1 MPETLDQLL
10 RLLQGAQ
17 SLGVEKRSGVL
28 ERLRESLEHGDVTGS
43 AKALEGIITTLA
55 SILGSSQVIACQ
67 AALGC
72 IQPLVDYIARDSNAQ
87 IIKALMHFIPPQLLD
102 RLGDGRMAVRELA
115 LSTLATMWASLN
127 RIQNTGQPLVASQSP
142 TRIKA
147 PNRQS
152 GIGSSIPRA
161 GTPLWSRATRPTAP
175 ISPSA
180 SNWNSASL
188 LERDIQTRGF
198 GHKTWRVR
206 EMVLEWLI
214 TCVQQ
219 YPDFPAIRYIGNIFA
234 HLDDNQDAVRFAAKR
249 ALNTIYHAHTELQE
263 DIIAKAQAITPHRPA
278 LLSAITA
285 PPGEF
290 SSMPSS
296 PYGGMRSSSRIG
308 SAMGMRPGSRI
319 SGFRADSRIVQPSFL
334 PQIPG
339 TGGMHGGSRCIS
351 QQGYRPG
358 SRIGGYSSPLSPSRA
373 IQSHT
378 SPLHMHSAG
387 PPLPSNGDLS
397 LSPANLGPPPMHL
410 PNMTSSLSNRHASN
424 IPAARRTIQR
434 QPSNTRIA
442 DIFTPGKDV
451 PAGVK
456 VHNVPSRNSLA
467 IEFSRTIGC
476 FAGRETEENWIQ
488 REKAICL
495 YRGIV
500 WGNAGTEFY
509 DELASLL
516 KEYIHDLFKGV
527 ESLRTSL
534 SSQAMGLCEDIA
546 IRLGPYASTI
556 FDVIVDALLRQCAQT
571 KKIGAQRASK
581 SLEVVFQHFPLRLKG
596 IDTLKQRMSD
606 KSATLRQAIVSTC
619 CAVLCSQR
627 TLLGSSDRR
636 SADIL
641 TAIGVIVKGGVSDSQ
656 PSVREA
662 SRELFWE
669 LHMTSALHAKKVL
682 AGFPDSVHAALDRD
696 KARYVR
702 NDQCGSLPH
711 QARRDSKPMSEA
723 SGLRPASRSYGR
735 QPPLRPSFSSSR
747 ESIAPS
753 LMSVVSGGSPQ
764 RSVSS
769 DRLTSTHSTPINT
782 QQAMSS
788 MEPDN
793 LDERDETEPM
803 FTTSTLD
810 EVNVEEDE
818 SIIFAE
824 PTKPHLPHGH
834 IRGLETP
841 VKARMS
847 LGLIDFSQMDVDTS
861 LADINTPP
869 RRVPTG
875 EIPQQARNPK
885 EEPVVDTM
893 NSHGIVND
901 AYGESQATVVTA
913 DPVVDEIASQMSS
926 LPLQADHKDG
936 SDMSID
942 EPPSHTTKGEPSLDQ
957 MSARC
962 LPAKTQTITPEHSP
976 GMSPQMQPRSGNMM
990 YTNSSATQN
999 AYQQMVTPRT
1009 QAARYWHGPMEPA
1022 MMGALNRQP
1031 VIESPMPADT
1041 PQRLT
1046 KIGVYLSRL
1055 EANHDVDE
1063 SLFRS
1068 LARFAKEESSGVW
1081 PDEDNGGRGYLGR
1094 ILKACLQWLQNPVE
1108 NRDTVFTKDSCFDVL
1123 RVLVRRKSQYF
1134 NLENSRILLLEV
1146 LRNRFFE
1153 STILSGS
1160 AEDVFYDITTH
1171 LDIDL
1176 CFELAEDFFMRAP
1189 LPPTQELATQKSGYV
1204 ARLEPLIP
1212 TPAEMDPMGVY
1223 KMDNALAGMLEFSAE
1238 VVRRLPPSS
1247 IITEQELDRFMPFS
1261 MACFIHPR
1269 TQVRKAA
1276 LAPLIAVHEK
1286 LGLPDTEL
1294 ETVLLHAR
1302 PEELA
1307 SSTNPLAKYVSSL
1320 HRPELRRLAWT
1331 FYLSQKSA

>member
-43 AKALEGIITTLA
+43 
-55 SILGSSQVIACQ
+55 
-67 AALGC
+67 
-72 IQPLVDYIARDSNAQ
+72 PLVDYIARDSNAQ

-339 TGGMHGGSRCIS
+339 
-351 QQGYRPG
+351 
-358 SRIGGYSSPLSPSRA
+358 
-373 IQSHT
+373 
-378 SPLHMHSAG
+378 
-387 PPLPSNGDLS
+387 
-397 LSPANLGPPPMHL
+397 
-410 PNMTSSLSNRHASN
+410 
-424 IPAARRTIQR
+424 
-434 QPSNTRIA
+434 
-442 DIFTPGKDV
+442 
-451 PAGVK
+451 
-456 VHNVPSRNSLA
+456 
-467 IEFSRTIGC
+467 
-476 FAGRETEENWIQ
+476 
-488 REKAICL
+488 
-495 YRGIV
+495 IV

-702 NDQCGSLPH
+702 NDQGGSLPH